1 VEISIRVRDFGFVGE
16 EELDYIISLIRD
28 CYNRIGKEE
37 RYELEL
43 YLFPDSNSAMS
54 FIKKEKAVLGI
65 VSAEFGSQ
73 FLATHDAWRGKPRI
87 MLRMDSLR
95 GVQPLI
101 RDGCIRHEVG
111 HSVLHGSLEYYK
123 FGIPSSLLSLG
134 IEFGLSNE
142 YLFNVLYLTSIAV
155 KDYEVTR
162 LLVKNGFLEDQI
174 AYVSYLLEPSKEEL
188 EAYELARSSK
198 QGIVLYLLS
207 FLKPI
212 GCAAPLLR
220 EGRYGKELW
229 KKLEI
234 ATAHISKDLRDR
246 LFETILGGF
255 FLLGDNT
262 FSNVEF
268 MLDLLVKTM
277 LRYIFKEHRLSS
289 SNIYSP

>member
-1 VEISIRVRDFGFVGE
+1 VEISIRVRNFGFVGE

-28 CYNRIGKEE
+28 CYKRIGKKE

-54 FIKKEKAVLGI
+54 FMKKEKAVLK
-65 VSAEFGSQ
+65 VTSAEFGSQ
-73 FLATHDAWRGKPRI
+73 FLATHDAWRGRPRI
-87 MLRMDSLR
+87 MLRMDLLR
-95 GVQPLI
+95 RVQPLI

-111 HSVLHGSLEYYK
+111 HSVLHGSPEYYK
-123 FGIPSSLLSLG
+123 FGMSSSLLSLG

-174 AYVSYLLEPSKEEL
+174 AYVSYLLEPSKEDL

-198 QGIVLYLLS
+198 QDMALYMLS
-207 FLKPI
+207 CLKTI
-212 GCAAPLLR
+212 GCAVPLLKG
-220 EGRYGKELW
+220 GRHGKELW

-234 ATAHISKDLRDR
+234 ATAHIPKDLKER

-262 FSNVEF
+262 FSNIDF
-268 MLDLLVKTM
+268 MLDLLVRTM
-277 LRYIFKEHRLSS
+277 LRYIFKEHHLSS